1 MFEMLRGLGYQ
12 PNQKLVMLSDGGE
25 SVRTLGRRIGPEAEH
40 VLDWFHVAMRVTALG
55 QMVKGAAADERWRDE
70 RLGDLERVKQLLWHG
85 HAREAEASI
94 GRIEADVEA
103 EHEGATGERRAKLKR
118 LGAAVRE
125 FQVYIH
131 RNAGSVVD
139 YGERYRA
146 GERISSGFV
155 QSAISQVVAKRFSK
169 RQSMRW
175 TRRGAHLTLQTRTR
189 VLNGDL
195 DVAFRR
201 RWPGFR
207 AEQAA

>member
-1 MFEMLRGLGYQ
+1 MLF
-12 PNQKLVMLSDGGE
+12 DGGE

-55 QMVKGAAADERWRDE
+55 QMIKGATAEDRWRDE

-85 HAREAEASI
+85 HAREAEAGI
-94 GRIEADVEA
+94 GWIEADVEA
-103 EHEGATGERRAKLKR
+103 ELDDATGEQRAKLKR

-131 RNAGSVVD
+131 HNAGSVVD
-139 YGERYRA
+139 YGERLRA

-155 QSAISQVVAKRFSK
+155 ESAINQIVAKHFSK

-201 RWPGFR
+201 RWPRFQPT
-207 AEQAA
+207 QAA